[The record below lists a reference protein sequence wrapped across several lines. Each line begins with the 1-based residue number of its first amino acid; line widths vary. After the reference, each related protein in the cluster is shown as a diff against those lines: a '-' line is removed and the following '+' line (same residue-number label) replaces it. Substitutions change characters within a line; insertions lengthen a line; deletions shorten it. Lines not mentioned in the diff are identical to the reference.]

1 MSSSAASA
9 DGAVMGSAGPRSDTA
24 HLARRA
30 AVLGAAPA
38 LGGLCWA
45 LCAWEARHARQ
56 GPRPYETALPADGRL
71 GPPGTPIRVTWLGD
85 SLAAGLGVD
94 DVADTPAHAV
104 ARLLDRPV
112 EVTMLA
118 VPGARASHV
127 LAEQLPRLGPDTD
140 LVILSVGANDVASSC
155 SREHYAGV
163 VDRLLTAIAPIPTV
177 MLSLPDMATAD
188 RMAEPLRTLAGA
200 RARWFEAARA
210 RVAAGHA
217 HVRSVDVATPPPGMS
232 RRALRAFLSADRFHP
247 GPHGYRWWAERI
259 ATTAHDL
266 LPALELQHPVAA

>member
-1 MSSSAASA
+1 MWSSGASA
-9 DGAVMGSAGPRSDTA
+9 DGPLMGSAGARSDTA
-24 HLARRA
+24 HLTRRA

-38 LGGLCWA
+38 LGGLCWV

-56 GPRPYETALPADGRL
+56 GPRPYETALPADGVL
-71 GPPGTPIRVTWLGD
+71 GPPGAPVRVTWLGD

-104 ARLLDRPV
+104 ARLLERPV
-112 EVTMLA
+112 ELTVLA
-118 VPGARASHV
+118 VPGARAADV
-127 LAEQLPRLGPDTD
+127 LVGQVPRLRPDAD

-155 SREHYAGV
+155 SREHYALM
-163 VDRLLTAIAPIPTV
+163 VDRLLAAIAPAPTV

-200 RARWFEAARA
+200 RARWFETARA

-217 HVRSVDVATPPPGMS
+217 HVRSVDVATPPPGLS

-247 GPHGYRWWAERI
+247 GPAGYRWWAERI
-259 ATTAHDL
+259 AVAAHDL
-266 LPALELQHPVAA
+266 LPAFDLPQPVAA